1 MPKSSFEGVECRR
14 EFRTIGLG
22 CALQRLFSSF
32 PSGSPGLGLLL
43 MRLALGLRVI
53 YIGTVSLSG
62 KPSEP
67 ITLAQNLIAV
77 ACGIFL
83 LAGLWTPIMGMLLA
97 IDEVWIALSHY
108 LAHRTHIVIPV
119 FLAVL
124 SASVA
129 MLGPGAWSI
138 DARLF
143 GRRRLY
149 RDRNRGT
156 RPSP

>member
-1 MPKSSFEGVECRR
+1 M
-14 EFRTIGLG
+14 
-22 CALQRLFSSF
+22 
-32 PSGSPGLGLLL
+32 LLL
-43 MRLALGLRVI
+43 RLDLGLRVI
-53 YIGTVSLSG
+53 YIGSVSLSG

-67 ITLAQNLIAV
+67 ITLGQSLIAV
-77 ACGIFL
+77 AGGILL
-83 LAGLWTPIMGMLLA
+83 LAGLWTPIFGTLLA
-97 IDEVWIALSHY
+97 IDEVWIALSLY
-108 LAHRTHIVIPV
+108 LSRRAYIVIPV

-149 RDRNRGT
+149 RDRNRGS
-156 RPSP
+156 RSSS